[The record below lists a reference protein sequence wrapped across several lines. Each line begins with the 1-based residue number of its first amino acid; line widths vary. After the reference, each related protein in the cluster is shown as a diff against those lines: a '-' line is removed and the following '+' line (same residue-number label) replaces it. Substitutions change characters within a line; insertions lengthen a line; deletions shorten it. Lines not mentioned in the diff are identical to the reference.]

1 MGEVATSQMLPSYLP
16 QVIKKKK
23 RKKER
28 KRRQSRKNWVGKKK
42 KINSSQSLPLGIS
55 FETPGPVQPVLSFKE
70 EADNFEDLISQ
81 GTKDKSLCQV
91 VIRCLMLSVV
101 GCWRRPSSVDLWQIK
116 FQSFNLRKDLQ
127 L

>member
-1 MGEVATSQMLPSYLP
+1 MLLAFRDHFENEAD
-16 QVIKKKK
+16 QKKT
-23 RKKER
+23 E
-28 KRRQSRKNWVGKKK
+28 WGKKK
-42 KINSSQSLPLGIS
+42 KNSSQSLPLGIS

-101 GCWRRPSSVDLWQIK
+101 GCWRCPSFSVDL
-116 FQSFNLRKDLQ
+116 
-127 L
+127 